1 MSENDLLSF
10 GAAALGALAVGG
22 LAYAFLYPYFAAD
35 RETDA
40 RVRELVG
47 PKVRDGM
54 TVLEQAA
61 SRRKSV
67 ADTLK
72 DMENRQKAAEK
83 VSLRL
88 RLERAGLDITAR
100 TYWFASVASGI
111 VLALLVVFLL
121 PSSGTRMFLTVIVG
135 LVGVFGVPRWFVN
148 KLIARRQAKFIAELP
163 NAIDVIVRGMK
174 SGLPLNECLAV
185 VARESED
192 PLASEFREVIE
203 QQRVGVTLGEAL
215 EKMTARMPLPENRF
229 LQIVIAIQQQ
239 AGGNL
244 SEALSNLAGVLRD
257 RVRLKMKVQALSS
270 EAKASAMVLA
280 SLPPLVTVLIYMT
293 TPDYIGALFHTRVGN
308 FALLGCGLWMLTG
321 VLVMR
326 KMINFKF

>member
-1 MSENDLLSF
+1 M
-10 GAAALGALAVGG
+10 
-22 LAYAFLYPYFAAD
+22 
-35 RETDA
+35 
-40 RVRELVG
+40 
-47 PKVRDGM
+47 
-54 TVLEQAA
+54 
-61 SRRKSV
+61 
-67 ADTLK
+67 
-72 DMENRQKAAEK
+72 
-83 VSLRL
+83 
-88 RLERAGLDITAR
+88 
-100 TYWFASVASGI
+100 
-111 VLALLVVFLL
+111 
-121 PSSGTRMFLTVIVG
+121 G

-185 VARESED
+185 VARESEE

-203 QQRVGVTLGEAL
+203 QQRVGVSLGEAL
-215 EKMTARMPLPENRF
+215 EKMTARMPLPEIRF

-244 SEALSNLAGVLRD
+244 SEALSNLAAVLRD

-270 EAKASAMVLA
+270 EAKASAMVLGFA
-280 SLPPLVTVLIYMT
+280 AAVGDRSDLHDNARLHRGAVPHPRRQLP
-293 TPDYIGALFHTRVGN
+293 
-308 FALLGCGLWMLTG
+308 LLGGGLWMLTG